1 LAIRK
6 PENTIFF
13 DLRGVNLSL
22 FINNGNGENA
32 KKTAFTG
39 IIGENS
45 RIRARIPPRPY
56 SAIGFWLLAFG

>member
-1 LAIRK
+1 MKNLNLAIRK

-32 KKTAFTG
+32 KK
-39 IIGENS
+39 
-45 RIRARIPPRPY
+45 RRLRALSGKI
-56 SAIGFWLLAFG
+56 AE